1 MRLDSHRKMI
11 CIVKQHFK
19 LNRILLLTIGLWPY
33 QQSLLVQ
40 FQRIFLISILT
51 SSIVFQFTLFLTSEC
66 TLDFVIKI
74 LSSVLFFMIF
84 MIKYNLFWI
93 NSQAMRSLLEQLQ
106 NICNELKDEN
116 EVNIMKKYGSNA
128 KRYTTRMIGIFMFS
142 IFISFCMP
150 IWSHILDI
158 VRPMNESRSHSTV
171 LLTQYFVD
179 QEKYFY
185 LIFLHINAA
194 FCIGGTAIIGTGTM
208 LIAYLKHACGMF
220 TIASY
225 RIEQAM
231 TINNLQNSFQNE
243 IAIYKGIICAVDVHC
258 KAIEFCKSLISS
270 VEGLFFIL
278 IGFGVISLSLNLFEM
293 YKALS
298 YGDAKEEFLFHF
310 IIVMII
316 FLYMFLANYAGQEI
330 IDHNNHIF
338 YAAYNV
344 RWYVAPLHIQKLI
357 LFMLQRSTKAVSLN
371 VGGLFAASLNCFASL
386 ATTSVSYFTFI
397 YSTQQ

>member
-1 MRLDSHRKMI
+1 
-11 CIVKQHFK
+11 
-19 LNRILLLTIGLWPY
+19 
-33 QQSLLVQ
+33 
-40 FQRIFLISILT
+40 
-51 SSIVFQFTLFLTSEC
+51 
-66 TLDFVIKI
+66 
-74 LSSVLFFMIF
+74 MIF

-371 VGGLFAASLNCFASL
+371 VGGLFAASLNCFASIFVP
-386 ATTSVSYFTFI
+386 VSDYISLLLYLYIFHTAMNI
-397 YSTQQ
+397 KIHKSIV